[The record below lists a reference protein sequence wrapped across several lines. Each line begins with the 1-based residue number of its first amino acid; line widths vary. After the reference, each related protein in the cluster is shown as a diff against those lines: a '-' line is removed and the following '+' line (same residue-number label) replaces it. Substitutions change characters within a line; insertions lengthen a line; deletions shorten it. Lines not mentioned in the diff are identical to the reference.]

1 MASICEDPGK
11 SSWPEL
17 LETKGE
23 YAKEVIE
30 RENPKMTAEIILEGT
45 IVLEIYICT
54 RVYVWV
60 NDCGI
65 VVQIPTIG

>member
-1 MASICEDPGK
+1 M
-11 SSWPEL
+11 
-17 LETKGE
+17 ETKGE

-30 RENPKMTAEIILEGT
+30 RENPKMTAVIILDGT
-45 IVLEIYICT
+45 FVPEIFICD

-65 VVQIPTIG
+65 VVKIPVIG